1 MKPQLL
7 KISSNPAFSFQV
19 RHDRVPYFY
28 DKWHYHPEVE
38 LVYIIK
44 GTGTQFI
51 GNDIDRFQPGD
62 MIMVGANLPHLW
74 RCDQQYY
81 EGKEGR
87 MAESSVLHFAPQA
100 LGEPFW
106 QMPENK
112 AFHELLERARLGV
125 VINGAAKKAIVRY
138 MKQLESASEHGRTI
152 LLLQILEAATGQQDT
167 RTILSPTTHKEDFH
181 DKAESERMNR
191 IYQFIFNNFQQK
203 ISLEDIAGVAH
214 ISPHSFCRFFKSKT
228 KKSFSTFLTEVRIH
242 HACKLLAET
251 DHPVSD
257 ICYESGFNNFSNFNR
272 HFKLLKNKS
281 PLQHRQ
287 QYQQPKKGISL

>member
-19 RHDRVPYFY
+19 RRDSVPYFF

-38 LVYIIK
+38 LVYILK
-44 GTGTQFI
+44 GSGTQFI
-51 GNDIDRFQPGD
+51 GNDIGRFAQGD
-62 MIMVGANLPHLW
+62 MILVGASLPHLW
-74 RCDQQYY
+74 RCDEKYY
-81 EGKEGR
+81 QGQSKLL
-87 MAESSVLHFAPQA
+87 AESEVLHFAPEA
-100 LGEPFW
+100 LGEVFW

-112 AFHELLERARLGV
+112 GLLQLLQKAKQGITIQGASRDRILTLMQRLK
-125 VINGAAKKAIVRY
+125 AAMDNDRV
-138 MKQLESASEHGRTI
+138 I
-152 LLLQILEAATGQQDT
+152 LLLQILQAACNTKDT
-167 RTILSPTTHKEDFH
+167 QTILSAISRPVIFQDSS
-181 DKAESERMNR
+181 ESDRMNN
-191 IYQFIFNNFQQK
+191 IYQYIFNNFQQK
-203 ISLEDIAGVAH
+203 ISLQDIAKIAH

-228 KKSFSTFLTEVRIH
+228 QKSFSTFLTEVRVH

-272 HFKLLKNKS
+272 HFKLLTKKS

-287 QYQQPKKGISL
+287 QYQHLEKGII

>member
-44 GTGTQFI
+44 GSGTQFI

-74 RCDQQYY
+74 RCDQPYY
-81 EGKEGR
+81 EGKAGR
-87 MAESSVLHFAPQA
+87 LAESSVLHFAPQA
-100 LGEPFW
+100 LGEQFW

-112 AFHELLERARLGV
+112 AFNELLERAKLGI
-125 VINGAAKKAIVRY
+125 VINGNAKKAIIRH
-138 MKQLESASEHGRTI
+138 MRQLQTATGQSRTI
-152 LLLQILEAATGQQDT
+152 LLLQILQAASCQQDT
-167 RTILSPTTHKEDFH
+167 TTILSPTSHQLEFH
-181 DKAESERMNR
+181 DRSESERMNR
-191 IYQFIFNNFQQK
+191 IYQYIFNNFQQK
-203 ISLEDIAGVAH
+203 ISLEDIAAIAH

-287 QYQQPKKGISL
+287 QYQQPKKEI

>member
-7 KISSNPAFSFQV
+7 KISSDPAFSFQV
-19 RHDRVPYFY
+19 RRDRVPHFY

-38 LVYIIK
+38 LVYIVK
-44 GTGTQFI
+44 GSGTQFI
-51 GNDIDRFQPGD
+51 GNDIDRFEPGD

-81 EGKEGR
+81 EGKEAR
-87 MAESSVLHFAPQA
+87 VAESSVLHFAPQA
-100 LGEPFW
+100 LGDTFW
-106 QMPENK
+106 QMPENREF
-112 AFHELLERARLGV
+112 ANLLERAKLGISIEGV
-125 VINGAAKKAIVRY
+125 ARKTILKY
-138 MKQLESASEHGRTI
+138 MKQLETSSEHGRTI
-152 LLLQILEAATGQQDT
+152 LLLQILEAATNLEET
-167 RTILSPTTHKEDFH
+167 KTILSPSSHSTDFQN
-181 DKAESERMNR
+181 KSESERMNR
-191 IYQFIFNNFQQK
+191 IYQYIFGNFQQK
-203 ISLEDIAGVAH
+203 ISLDDIAGVAH

-272 HFKLLKNKS
+272 HFKLLKNQS
-281 PLQHRQ
+281 PLQYRQ
-287 QYQQPKKGISL
+287 QYQQPKKGIQ

>member
-19 RHDRVPYFY
+19 RHDKVPYFY

-38 LVYIIK
+38 LVDIIK
-44 GTGTQFI
+44 GSGTQFI
-51 GNDIDRFQPGD
+51 GNDIGRFSPGD
-62 MIMVGANLPHLW
+62 MILVGANLPHLW

-81 EGKEGR
+81 EGDER
-87 MAESSVLHFAPQA
+87 LIAESSVLHFAPSA
-100 LGEPFW
+100 LGAAFW
-106 QMPENK
+106 AMPENK
-112 AFHELLERARLGV
+112 GLANLLERAKL
-125 VINGAAKKAIVRY
+125 VIIIEGAARKAILKY
-138 MKQLESASEHGRTI
+138 MKQLETLSNTGRTI
-152 LLLQILEAATGQQDT
+152 QLLQILEAATSMEDT
-167 RTILSPTTHKEDFH
+167 RTILSRTANNSVFH
-181 DKAESERMNR
+181 DSTESDRMNQ
-191 IYQFIFNNFQQK
+191 IYQYIFNNYQQK
-203 ISLEDIAGVAH
+203 ITLDDIAKVAH

-242 HACKLLAET
+242 HACKLLVET
-251 DHPVSD
+251 DQPVSD

-287 QYQQPKKGISL
+287 QFQQPKKGN